1 LDEFDGSRRNCRV
14 QLQRLSS
21 RRHSVD
27 RIPEDLAAGSFVPGW
42 MVHSELA
49 PLLSRQGGPMGPYVD
64 LLLRHNPTVSAFHR
78 VQ

>member
-14 QLQRLSS
+14 QLQKISS
-21 RRHSVD
+21 RRHSVN
-27 RIPEDLAAGSFVPGW
+27 RNPRSLAAGTFTPGW

-49 PLLSRQGGPMGPYVD
+49 QFLSRQGGPMGPYVD
-64 LLLRHNPTVSAFHR
+64 LLVRHNPSVSAFYR